1 MTGSPASRSPAGVPT
16 VSVIVPFL
24 DPPTAFFREALDGVH
39 AQTWTDWE
47 LILVDDGSGPAA
59 RRLADLAASDSS
71 RTRVVES
78 GPKRPVGISGA
89 RNAGLRQARG
99 ELVAMLDSD
108 DVWLPG
114 HLARH
119 VAALEDEPRA
129 AMVCT
134 DALYWASWREGS
146 SPDDDFV
153 PLSEAP
159 AGLFEPPGFAVDLI
173 AGRVP
178 VPCPVSVTAR
188 RSVVEQIGGFEA
200 SWATERS
207 INSMY
212 EDQVFYVKLGS
223 RQPVLRLPV
232 VLEHYRLHRD
242 SVTGAASEDAAR
254 EARRQF
260 LDWCEDS
267 CTAALEPGP
276 AHRLRRT
283 VRKARWRHRHPR
295 LAAGWRRGRKLIGRG
310 RRPR

>member
-1 MTGSPASRSPAGVPT
+1 MTDLPAGGTSAGAPA

-24 DPPTAFFREALDGVH
+24 DPPPAFFREALEGVR

-47 LILVDDGSGPAA
+47 LILVDDGSAPAA
-59 RRLADLAASDSS
+59 RRVADLAATDSA
-71 RTRVVES
+71 RTRVMES
-78 GPKRPVGISGA
+78 GPERPVGISGA

-114 HLARH
+114 HLERH
-119 VAALEDEPRA
+119 VAALEAEPRA
-129 AMVCT
+129 AMVYT

-153 PLSEAP
+153 PLSDAP

-173 AGRVP
+173 AGRLP

-188 RSVVEQIGGFEA
+188 RSVVEAIGGFEA
-200 SWATERS
+200 SWATERNL
-207 INSMY
+207 NSMY

-223 RQPVLRLPV
+223 RHPVLRLPV
-232 VLEHYRLHRD
+232 VLERYRLHGD
-242 SVTGAASEDAAR
+242 SVTGSASENAAR

-267 CTAALEPGP
+267 CAAALEPGP
-276 AHRLRRT
+276 ARRLRRT

-295 LAAGWRRGRKLIGRG
+295 LAAGLRRGRKLIGRG
-310 RRPR
+310 RRPQ